1 MYCMFVSIIAQLF
14 SCWFACS
21 EVWSAFVVHFI
32 LLPNINCRPGIALLV
47 LLGKSC
53 AILWCVQCSNGCS
66 FQASHAPWWWV
77 KLERGGTKSTWVG
90 FVSLSEWAE
99 KNTITIYILMIVL
112 EMWFLRHSKQRYND
126 IFHCH
131 AKMTVLWLW
140 ICQLFYHWSS
150 ILLFN
155 RHTHKNILL
164 RSKWILS
171 SHFIRMT
178 IMLV

>member
-1 MYCMFVSIIAQLF
+1 MLRGVDCVCSTFYP
-14 SCWFACS
+14 FAYYELQTRDC
-21 EVWSAFVVHFI
+21 
-32 LLPNINCRPGIALLV
+32 LV

-53 AILWCVQCSNGCS
+53 AILWCHKFFSVPMVVVFKHHMLPDDGWSWSGGG
-66 FQASHAPWWWV
+66 
-77 KLERGGTKSTWVG
+77 GGTERTWVG
-90 FVSLSEWAE
+90 SVSLSEWAV
-99 KNTITIYILMIVL
+99 TIYILMIVL

-171 SHFIRMT
+171 LHFIRMT